1 MSKRFNSDNV
11 LIIEQDFLKSDL
23 KKDIEAQINQFLPE
37 LRLTDVRLNIRDNV
51 LGIIIDTAEGAYAI
65 AYNSDEETMNAAATY
80 VLGNL

>member
-1 MSKRFNSDNV
+1 M
-11 LIIEQDFLKSDL
+11 
-23 KKDIEAQINQFLPE
+23 
-37 LRLTDVRLNIRDNV
+37 TDVRLNIRDNV